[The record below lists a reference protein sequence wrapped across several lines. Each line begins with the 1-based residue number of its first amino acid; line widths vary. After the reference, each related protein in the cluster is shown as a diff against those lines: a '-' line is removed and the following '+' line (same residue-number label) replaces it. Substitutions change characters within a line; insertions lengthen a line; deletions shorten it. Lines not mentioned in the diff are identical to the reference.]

1 MQCTELWTALEK
13 PGEAPVGAE
22 DHYHIH
28 VRPSWDLKKPRNH
41 SHFSHAR
48 AEYFKAQIGCSS
60 KLGQYTTVTG
70 TRTATWQKQICY
82 RI

>member
-1 MQCTELWTALEK
+1 MKRILL
-13 PGEAPVGAE
+13 VRI
-22 DHYHIH
+22 HYHIH
-28 VRPSWDLKKPRNH
+28 VRPSWDLKNPRNH

-60 KLGQYTTVTG
+60 KLGQYTTVTETG
-70 TRTATWQKQICY
+70 TATWQKQICY

>member
-28 VRPSWDLKKPRNH
+28 VRPSWDLKKTQKP
-41 SHFSHAR
+41 FSFQSR
-48 AEYFKAQIGCSS
+48 KGRVF
-60 KLGQYTTVTG
+60 
-70 TRTATWQKQICY
+70 
-82 RI
+82 